1 MDSRIAASAERLGAE
16 TQLPAVSAVS
26 WGAIIAGAVVA
37 VATAFILITLGA
49 GIGVASVSP
58 WPHRGVSPTTFTV
71 AATIWLVVVQWLAS
85 AAGGYITGRLRVR
98 WVHVH
103 THEVFF
109 RDTANGFIS
118 WALATLIGAS
128 LLGLM
133 ASSASITAAAGAL
146 GGPEAAVQDSA
157 YIALVSAL
165 SMIIGAFITC
175 IAAALGGHVRD
186 EHF

>member
-1 MDSRIAASAERLGAE
+1 MDSRIAAGAERLGAE
-16 TQLPAVSAVS
+16 TQLAAVSAVS

-58 WPHRGVSPTTFTV
+58 WPNRGVSPTTLTV
-71 AATIWLVVVQWLAS
+71 AATLWLVVVQWLAS

-98 WVHVH
+98 WVDVH

-118 WALATLIGAS
+118 WALATLIGVS

-133 ASSASITAAAGAL
+133 TLAASFTGAHAL
-146 GGPEAAVQDSA
+146 GSAEPAVPDSSA

-175 IAAALGGHVRD
+175 IAAALGGRVRD
-186 EHF
+186 EHL